1 VFHRITAR
9 AFEPA
14 RQPERSAERHSIG
27 LSSPAVQPASRHVFH
42 AVAFVENL
50 PLKELAAVY
59 PEAKRTPHELSYS
72 VQVPNAPDGSVF
84 VYPFG
89 AIVFLDLPVEVRE
102 AEAARLRAARRG
114 LTDTA
119 AVEELSVLADQNC
132 EPDVF
137 EGALV
142 LDRLTPDRAKVVATT
157 VAQSAAM
164 EYYERIVEDM
174 FVRTER
180 IVGQLETRGTVSF
193 RTKPLHR
200 FIGTAIGTRNEVVSI
215 LHLLDKPDEAWNDPG
230 MDRIYDELRAEF
242 DLGDRY
248 RSLELKLRSVQDS
261 LELVLDV
268 ARDKRLVLLET
279 IVVLL
284 ILSEI
289 ILAMAKMH

>member
-1 VFHRITAR
+1 M
-9 AFEPA
+9 
-14 RQPERSAERHSIG
+14 
-27 LSSPAVQPASRHVFH
+27 FH

-50 PLKELAAVY
+50 PLKELSTVY
-59 PEAKRTPHELSYS
+59 PEAKRTPHDLSYT
-72 VQVPNAPDGSVF
+72 VNVPGGPDGGVF
-84 VYPFG
+84 MYPFG
-89 AIVFLDLPVEVRE
+89 AIVFRDLPPASRE

-119 AVEELSVLADQNC
+119 AVEELSVLEDQHC
-132 EPDVF
+132 EPDVAD
-137 EGALV
+137 GVLV
-142 LDRLTPDRAKVVATT
+142 LDRLTPDRAKIVAMT

-174 FVRTER
+174 FVRTDR
-180 IVGQLETRGTVSF
+180 IVNQLETRGTVSF
-193 RTKPLHR
+193 LTRPLHR
-200 FIGTAIGTRNEVVSI
+200 FIGTAIGTRNEVISI

-230 MDRIYDELRAEF
+230 IDRIYDQLRAEF

-248 RSLELKLRSVQDS
+248 RSLELKLQNVQDS

-289 ILAMAKMH
+289 ILALAKMH